1 MKEGR
6 RTGPNLKNS
15 LLDPLPSVRKEV
27 WPLGTGIVDRSVTL
41 TKGDALHS
49 AREAWNRAI

>member
-1 MKEGR
+1 VKEGR